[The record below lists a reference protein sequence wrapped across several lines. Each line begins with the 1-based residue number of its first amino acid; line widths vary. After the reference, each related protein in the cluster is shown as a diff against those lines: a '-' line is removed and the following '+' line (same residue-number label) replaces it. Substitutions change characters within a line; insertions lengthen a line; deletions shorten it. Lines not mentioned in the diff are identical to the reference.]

1 MFRHRS
7 PFSLKITLKLGDKV
21 LSIAR
26 TSTFAPMK
34 AFWRIVRYAYPYK
47 ATVILSVISNL
58 FATVFALASIGL
70 VVPVLQI
77 IFDNTK
83 APDQA
88 PVFEGDLMSFAQDY
102 LAYEIGVR
110 METTGQQEALLYVCF
125 LVIIAF
131 FLKNVFR
138 YLALFL
144 LAPMRNGITRD
155 IRLDL
160 HRKLLALPI
169 GYFTEQRKGDIISR
183 MTADLKEIE
192 NGVLATIEMFFREP
206 FIILSSMAVL
216 FWMSWQLTI
225 FVILLLPI
233 VSLLITRIGKSLK
246 RASTRAQE
254 SMGDILSL
262 TEETVSGL
270 KVIKAFTAEDQ
281 KSNLF
286 NRAANSY
293 FALMNKVIRRNDL
306 ASPISEFMGSLV
318 MAVII
323 WFGGGLVIA
332 ENSFTAEM
340 FIAYVLLFYQII
352 PPSKALSQA
361 SYKIQRGNASAERV
375 LELLDAE
382 NPIADAP
389 NAKALPEFKQSI
401 EFKQVGF
408 SYAEKKVL
416 DGIDLRVEKG
426 KTYALVGQSGGGKTT
441 LTNLVPRFYDICE
454 GNLEIDG
461 LAIKDIKLKDLRSH
475 LGIVTQ
481 ETLLFNESVAYNI
494 ALGKP
499 DASKEEIIAAA
510 KIANAHDFI
519 ERLDKGYATNIGDA
533 GGKLSGGQK
542 QRLSIARAVL
552 KNPPILIL
560 DEATS
565 ALDTESEKLV
575 QDALYRLMENRTSM
589 VIAHRLS
596 TIQHAD
602 EIIVINDGKIA
613 ERGTHQDLIAK
624 EGIYQKLVEMQ
635 SFA

>member
-1 MFRHRS
+1 
-7 PFSLKITLKLGDKV
+7 
-21 LSIAR
+21 LSIKAYDKFKLYGCQR
-26 TSTFAPMK
+26 CTTFAPMK

-47 ATVILSVISNL
+47 GTVILSVLANL

-83 APDQA
+83 APEQA
-88 PVFEGDLMSFAQDY
+88 PVFDGDIMAYAEDFLS
-102 LAYEIGVR
+102 YEIGTR
-110 METTGQQEALLYVCF
+110 MEAIGQQEALLYVCF
-125 LVIIAF
+125 WVISAF

-138 YLALFL
+138 YLALYL

-160 HRKLLALPI
+160 HRKLLALPV

-206 FIILSSMAVL
+206 FIILSSLAVL
-216 FWMSWQLTI
+216 VWMSPQLTI
-225 FVILLLPI
+225 FVLLLLPV

-270 KVIKAFTAEDQ
+270 KVIKAFTAEEQ
-281 KSNLF
+281 KASLF
-286 NRAANSY
+286 ARAANNY
-293 FALMNKVIRRNDL
+293 FSLMNKVIRRNDL

-318 MAVII
+318 MAIII
-323 WFGGGLVIA
+323 WYGGSLVM
-332 ENSFTAEM
+332 EPNDFTAEK
-340 FIAYVLLFYQII
+340 FIAYVLFFYQII
-352 PPSKALSQA
+352 PPSKSLSQA
-361 SYKIQRGNASAERV
+361 SYKIQRGNASSERV
-375 LELLDAE
+375 LDLLDAE
-382 NPIADAP
+382 NPIQDKPDA
-389 NAKALPEFKQSI
+389 KDLKEFKEAI
-401 EFKQVGF
+401 EFNDVCFSYQDKQVL
-408 SYAEKKVL
+408 SH
-416 DGIDLRVEKG
+416 IDLKIEKG

-441 LTNLVPRFYDICE
+441 LTNLVPRFYDINS
-454 GNLEIDG
+454 GSLKIDG
-461 LAIKDIKLKDLRSH
+461 LPIDSIKLKDLRSH

-481 ETLLFNESVAYNI
+481 ETLLFNETVAYNI
-494 ALGKP
+494 ALGRP
-499 DASKEEIIAAA
+499 DATKEEIIAAA

-519 ERLDKGYATNIGDA
+519 EKLPNGYLTNIGDA

-575 QDALYRLMENRTSM
+575 QDALYRLMENRTSL

-602 EIIVINDGKIA
+602 EIVVINEGKIS
-613 ERGTHQDLIAK
+613 ERGSHQELLDK
-624 EGIYQKLVEMQ
+624 QGIYHKLVEMQ

>member
-1 MFRHRS
+1 
-7 PFSLKITLKLGDKV
+7 
-21 LSIAR
+21 
-26 TSTFAPMK
+26 MK

-47 ATVILSVISNL
+47 GTVILSVLANL
-58 FATVFALASIGL
+58 MATVFALASIGL

-83 APDQA
+83 APQEA
-88 PVFEGDLMSFAQDY
+88 PIFSGDIMAFAKDS
-102 LAYEIGVR
+102 LAYEIGIR
-110 METTGQQEALLYVCF
+110 MESTGQQEALLYVCF
-125 LVIIAF
+125 LVISAF
-131 FLKNVFR
+131 FLKNIFR
-138 YLALFL
+138 YFALFL

-160 HRKLLALPI
+160 HQKLLALPV

-206 FIILSSMAVL
+206 FIILSSLVIL
-216 FWMSWQLTI
+216 VWMSPQLTL
-225 FVILLLPI
+225 FVFLLLPI
-233 VSLLITRIGKSLK
+233 VSFLITRIGKSLK

-270 KVIKAFTAEDQ
+270 KVIKAFTAEKQ
-281 KSNLF
+281 KASMF
-286 NRAANSY
+286 DKAANTY
-293 FALMNKVIRRNDL
+293 FELMNKVIRRNDL

-318 MAVII
+318 MAVLI
-323 WFGGGLVIA
+323 WYGGSLVM
-332 ENSFTAEM
+332 EDDTFTAEM
-340 FIAYVLLFYQII
+340 FIAYILLFYQII

-361 SYKIQRGNASAERV
+361 SYKIQRGNASSERV

-382 NPIADAP
+382 NPIQDKADAQ
-389 NAKALPEFKQSI
+389 AYPEFKSSI
-401 EFKQVGF
+401 EFKDVRF
-408 SYAEKKVL
+408 SYQEKEVL
-416 DGIDLRVEKG
+416 KNINLRIEKG

-441 LTNLVPRFYDICE
+441 LTNLVPRFYDITGGE
-454 GNLEIDG
+454 LLIDG
-461 LAIKDIKLKDLRSH
+461 IPIQDVKLHDLRTH

-481 ETLLFNESVAYNI
+481 ETLLFNASVAYNI
-494 ALGKP
+494 ALGRP
-499 DASKEEIIAAA
+499 EASAEEIEAAA
-510 KIANAHDFI
+510 KIANAHEFI
-519 ERLDKGYATNIGDA
+519 ERLPQGYQTNIGDA

-575 QDALYRLMENRTSM
+575 QDALYRLMANRTSL

-602 EIIVINDGKIA
+602 EIIVINEGRIA
-613 ERGTHQDLIAK
+613 ERGSHQELMEK
-624 EGIYQKLVEMQ
+624 QGIYQKLVDMQ
-635 SFA
+635 SFT

>member
-1 MFRHRS
+1 MSIKAYDKF
-7 PFSLKITLKLGDKV
+7 KLYGCQ
-21 LSIAR
+21 R
-26 TSTFAPMK
+26 CTTFAPMK

-47 ATVILSVISNL
+47 GTVILSVLANL

-83 APDQA
+83 APEQA
-88 PVFEGDLMSFAQDY
+88 PVFDGDIMAYAEDFLS
-102 LAYEIGVR
+102 YEIGTR
-110 METTGQQEALLYVCF
+110 MEAIGQQEALLYVCF
-125 LVIIAF
+125 WVISAF

-138 YLALFL
+138 YLALYL

-160 HRKLLALPI
+160 HHKLLALPV

-206 FIILSSMAVL
+206 FIILSSLAVL
-216 FWMSWQLTI
+216 VWMSPQLTI
-225 FVILLLPI
+225 FVLLLLPV

-254 SMGDILSL
+254 SMGEILSL

-270 KVIKAFTAEDQ
+270 KVIKAFTAEEQ
-281 KSNLF
+281 KASLF
-286 NRAANSY
+286 ARAANSY
-293 FALMNKVIRRNDL
+293 YSLMNKVIRRNDL

-318 MAVII
+318 MAIII
-323 WFGGGLVIA
+323 WYGGSLVM
-332 ENSFTAEM
+332 EPNDFTAEK
-340 FIAYVLLFYQII
+340 FIAYVLFFYQII
-352 PPSKALSQA
+352 PPSKSLSQA
-361 SYKIQRGNASAERV
+361 SYKIQRGNASSERV
-375 LELLDAE
+375 LDLLDAE
-382 NPIADAP
+382 NPIQDKPDA
-389 NAKALPEFKQSI
+389 KDLKEFKEAI
-401 EFKQVGF
+401 EFNDVCFSYQDKQVL
-408 SYAEKKVL
+408 SH
-416 DGIDLRVEKG
+416 IDLKIEKG

-441 LTNLVPRFYDICE
+441 LTNLVPRFYDINS
-454 GNLEIDG
+454 GSLKIDG
-461 LAIKDIKLKDLRSH
+461 LPIDSIKLKDLRSH

-481 ETLLFNESVAYNI
+481 ETLLFNETVAYNI

-499 DASKEEIIAAA
+499 DATKEEIIAAA

-519 ERLDKGYATNIGDA
+519 EKLPNGYLTNIGDA

-575 QDALYRLMENRTSM
+575 QDALYRLMENRTSL

-602 EIIVINDGKIA
+602 EIVVINEGKIS
-613 ERGTHQDLIAK
+613 ERGSHQELLDK
-624 EGIYQKLVEMQ
+624 QGIYHKLVEMQ

>member
-1 MFRHRS
+1 
-7 PFSLKITLKLGDKV
+7 
-21 LSIAR
+21 
-26 TSTFAPMK
+26 MK
-34 AFWRIVRYAYPYK
+34 SFWRIVRYAYPYK
-47 ATVILSVISNL
+47 GTVILSVISNL
-58 FATVFALASIGL
+58 LATVFALASIGL
-70 VVPVLQI
+70 VVPVLEI

-83 APDQA
+83 SPEVA
-88 PVFEGDLMSFAQDY
+88 PVFSGDIMAFAKDY
-102 LAYEIGVR
+102 LAYEIGLR
-110 METTGQQEALLYVCF
+110 MEATGQQEALLYVCF
-125 LVIIAF
+125 LVIGAF
-131 FLKNVFR
+131 FMKNVFR
-138 YLALFL
+138 YFALFL

-160 HRKLLALPI
+160 HKKLLALPI

-192 NGVLATIEMFFREP
+192 NGVLATIEMLFREP
-206 FIILSSMAVL
+206 FIILSTLAVL
-216 FWMSWQLTI
+216 IWMSPMLTG
-225 FVILLLPI
+225 FVILLLPL

-254 SMGDILSL
+254 SMGEILSL

-270 KVIKAFTAEDQ
+270 KVIKAFTAEEQ
-281 KSNLF
+281 KGKLF
-286 NRAANSY
+286 DRAANSY
-293 FALMNKVIRRNDL
+293 FTLMNKVIRRNDL

-332 ENSFTAEM
+332 ENTFTAEM

-361 SYKIQRGNASAERV
+361 SYKIQRGNASSERV

-382 NPIADAP
+382 NPIVDAV
-389 NAKALPEFKQSI
+389 NAKPMAEFKDSI
-401 EFKQVGF
+401 EFKGVSF
-408 SYAEKKVL
+408 SYDEKRVL
-416 DGIDLRVEKG
+416 DQIDLKVEKG

-441 LTNLVPRFYDICE
+441 LTNLVPRFYDCTE
-454 GNLEIDG
+454 GDLLIDG
-461 LAIKDIKLKDLRSH
+461 LPIREVRLKDLRSH

-499 DASKEEIIAAA
+499 EASKEEIIAAA

-519 ERLDKGYATNIGDA
+519 ENLENGYDTNIGDA

-575 QDALYRLMENRTSM
+575 QDALYKLMENRTSM

-602 EIIVINDGKIA
+602 EIIVINEGKIA
-613 ERGTHQDLIAK
+613 ERGSHQELIAK
-624 EGIYQKLVEMQ
+624 QGIYQKLVDMQ
-635 SFA
+635 SFT

>member
-1 MFRHRS
+1 
-7 PFSLKITLKLGDKV
+7 
-21 LSIAR
+21 
-26 TSTFAPMK
+26 MK

-47 ATVILSVISNL
+47 GTVILSVLANL

-83 APDQA
+83 APEQA
-88 PVFEGDLMSFAQDY
+88 PVFDGDIMAYAEDFLS
-102 LAYEIGVR
+102 YEIGTR
-110 METTGQQEALLYVCF
+110 MEAIGQQEALLYVCF
-125 LVIIAF
+125 WVISAF

-138 YLALFL
+138 YLALYL

-160 HRKLLALPI
+160 HHKLLALPV

-206 FIILSSMAVL
+206 FIILSSLAVL
-216 FWMSWQLTI
+216 VWMSPQLTI
-225 FVILLLPI
+225 FVLLLLPV

-270 KVIKAFTAEDQ
+270 KVIKAFTAEEQ
-281 KSNLF
+281 KASLF
-286 NRAANSY
+286 ARAANNY
-293 FALMNKVIRRNDL
+293 FSLMNKVIRRNDL

-318 MAVII
+318 MAIII
-323 WFGGGLVIA
+323 WYGGSLVM
-332 ENSFTAEM
+332 EPNDFTAEK
-340 FIAYVLLFYQII
+340 FIAYVLFFYQII
-352 PPSKALSQA
+352 PPSKSLSQA
-361 SYKIQRGNASAERV
+361 SYKIQRGNASSERV
-375 LELLDAE
+375 LDLLDAE
-382 NPIADAP
+382 NPIQDKPDA
-389 NAKALPEFKQSI
+389 KDLKEFKDAI
-401 EFKQVGF
+401 EFNDVCFSYQDKQVL
-408 SYAEKKVL
+408 SH
-416 DGIDLRVEKG
+416 IDLKIEKG

-441 LTNLVPRFYDICE
+441 LTNLVPRFYDINS
-454 GNLEIDG
+454 GSLKIDG
-461 LAIKDIKLKDLRSH
+461 LPIDSIKLKDLRSH

-481 ETLLFNESVAYNI
+481 ETLLFNETVAYNI

-499 DASKEEIIAAA
+499 DATKEEIIAAA

-519 ERLDKGYATNIGDA
+519 EKLPNGYLTNIGDA

-575 QDALYRLMENRTSM
+575 QDALYRLMENRTSL

-602 EIIVINDGKIA
+602 EIVVINEGKIS
-613 ERGTHQDLIAK
+613 ERGSHQELLDK
-624 EGIYQKLVEMQ
+624 QGIYHKLVEMQ

>member
-1 MFRHRS
+1 MSIKAYDKF
-7 PFSLKITLKLGDKV
+7 KLYGCQ
-21 LSIAR
+21 R
-26 TSTFAPMK
+26 CTTFAPMK

-47 ATVILSVISNL
+47 GTVILSVLANL

-83 APDQA
+83 APEQA
-88 PVFEGDLMSFAQDY
+88 PVFDGDMMAYAEDFLS
-102 LAYEIGVR
+102 YEIGTR
-110 METTGQQEALLYVCF
+110 MEAIGQQEALLYVCF
-125 LVIIAF
+125 WVISAF

-138 YLALFL
+138 YLALYL

-160 HRKLLALPI
+160 HRKLLALPV

-206 FIILSSMAVL
+206 FIILSSLAVL
-216 FWMSWQLTI
+216 VWMSPQLTI
-225 FVILLLPI
+225 FVLLLLPV

-254 SMGDILSL
+254 SMGEILSL

-270 KVIKAFTAEDQ
+270 KVIKAFTAEEQ
-281 KSNLF
+281 KASLF
-286 NRAANSY
+286 SRAANNYYS
-293 FALMNKVIRRNDL
+293 LMNKVIRRNDL

-318 MAVII
+318 MAIII
-323 WFGGGLVIA
+323 WYGGSLVM
-332 ENSFTAEM
+332 EPNDFTAEK
-340 FIAYVLLFYQII
+340 FIAYVLFFYQII
-352 PPSKALSQA
+352 PPSKSLSQA
-361 SYKIQRGNASAERV
+361 SYKIQRGNASSERV
-375 LELLDAE
+375 LDLLDAE
-382 NPIADAP
+382 NPIQDKPDA
-389 NAKALPEFKQSI
+389 KDLKEFKEAI
-401 EFKQVGF
+401 EFTDVCFSYQDKQVL
-408 SYAEKKVL
+408 SH
-416 DGIDLRVEKG
+416 IDLKIEKG

-441 LTNLVPRFYDICE
+441 LTNLVPRFYDINS
-454 GNLEIDG
+454 GSLKIDG
-461 LAIKDIKLKDLRSH
+461 LPIDSIKLKDLRSH

-481 ETLLFNESVAYNI
+481 ETLLFNETVAYNI
-494 ALGKP
+494 ALGRP
-499 DASKEEIIAAA
+499 DATKEEIIAAA

-519 ERLDKGYATNIGDA
+519 EKLPNGYLTNIGDA

-575 QDALYRLMENRTSM
+575 QDALYRLMENRTSL

-602 EIIVINDGKIA
+602 EIVVINEGKIS
-613 ERGTHQDLIAK
+613 ERGSHQELLDK
-624 EGIYQKLVEMQ
+624 QGIYHKLVEMQ

>member
-1 MFRHRS
+1 
-7 PFSLKITLKLGDKV
+7 
-21 LSIAR
+21 
-26 TSTFAPMK
+26 MK

-47 ATVILSVISNL
+47 GTVILSVIANL

-83 APDQA
+83 APKQA
-88 PVFEGDLMSFAQDY
+88 PIFDGDLMAYAQDS
-102 LAYEIGVR
+102 LAYEIGTR

-125 LVIIAF
+125 LVIGAF

-160 HRKLLALPI
+160 HRKLLALPV
-169 GYFTEQRKGDIISR
+169 GYFSEQRKGDIMSR

-206 FIILSSMAVL
+206 FIILSSLAILV
-216 FWMSWQLTI
+216 WMSPQLTL
-225 FVILLLPI
+225 FVFLLLPV
-233 VSLLITRIGKSLK
+233 VSFLITRIGKSLK
-246 RASTRAQE
+246 RASTKAQE

-262 TEETVSGL
+262 TEESVSGL
-270 KVIKAFTAEDQ
+270 KVIKAFTAEEQ
-281 KSNLF
+281 KSKLF
-286 NRAANSY
+286 DRAANNY
-293 FALMNKVIRRNDL
+293 FRLMNKVIRRNDL

-323 WFGGGLVIA
+323 WYGGSLVME
-332 ENSFTAEM
+332 ENAFTAEM

-361 SYKIQRGNASAERV
+361 SYKIQRGNASSERV

-382 NPIADAP
+382 NPIQDAP
-389 NAKALPEFKQSI
+389 DAKPLPEFKEAI
-401 EFKQVGF
+401 EFEEVCF
-408 SYAEKKVL
+408 SYQEKEVL
-416 DGIDLRVEKG
+416 SNINLRIEKG

-441 LTNLVPRFYDICE
+441 LTNLVPRFYDVTG
-454 GNLEIDG
+454 GNLRIDG
-461 LAIKDIKLKDLRSH
+461 LPIDSVKLKDLRSH

-481 ETLLFNESVAYNI
+481 ETLLFNASVAYNI

-499 DASKEEIIAAA
+499 EATAEEIAAA
-510 KIANAHDFI
+510 ARIANAHEFI
-519 ERLDKGYATNIGDA
+519 ERLPQGYQTNIGDA

-575 QDALYRLMENRTSM
+575 QDALYRLMENRTSL

-602 EIIVINDGKIA
+602 EIIVINEGKIA
-613 ERGTHQDLIAK
+613 ERGSHQELLEK
-624 EGIYQKLVEMQ
+624 QGIYQKLVDMQ

>member
-1 MFRHRS
+1 
-7 PFSLKITLKLGDKV
+7 
-21 LSIAR
+21 
-26 TSTFAPMK
+26 MK

-47 ATVILSVISNL
+47 GTVILSVISNL

-70 VVPVLQI
+70 VVPVLEI

-83 APDQA
+83 SPEKAPI
-88 PVFEGDLMSFAQDY
+88 FEGDLMAFAKDY

-110 METTGQQEALLYVCF
+110 MESTGQQEALLYVCF
-125 LVIIAF
+125 LVVGAF
-131 FLKNVFR
+131 LLKNLFR
-138 YLALFL
+138 YFALFL

-206 FIILSSMAVL
+206 FIILSTLGVL
-216 FWMSWQLTI
+216 IWMSPMLTG

-270 KVIKAFTAEDQ
+270 KVIKAFTAEAQ
-281 KSNLF
+281 KSKLF
-286 NRAANSY
+286 DRAANSY
-293 FALMNKVIRRNDL
+293 FNLMNKVIRRNDL

-323 WFGGGLVIA
+323 WFGGGLVIE

-382 NPIADAP
+382 NPIADAED
-389 NAKALPEFKQSI
+389 AQDLPEFKESI
-401 EFKQVGF
+401 EFKKVSF

-416 DGIDLRVEKG
+416 DGIDLKVEKG

-441 LTNLVPRFYDICE
+441 LTNLVPRFYDINE
-454 GNLEIDG
+454 GELLIDG
-461 LAIKDIKLKDLRSH
+461 LPIKTIKLKDLRSH

-499 DASKEEIIAAA
+499 DATKEEIIAAA
-510 KIANAHDFI
+510 RIANAHDFI
-519 ERLDKGYATNIGDA
+519 EKLDHGYDTNIGDA

-602 EIIVINDGKIA
+602 EIIVINEGKIA
-613 ERGTHQDLIAK
+613 ERGSHKELLAK
-624 EGIYQKLVEMQ
+624 QGIYQKLVDMQ

>member
-1 MFRHRS
+1 
-7 PFSLKITLKLGDKV
+7 
-21 LSIAR
+21 
-26 TSTFAPMK
+26 MK

-47 ATVILSVISNL
+47 GTVILSVISNL
-58 FATVFALASIGL
+58 LATVFALASIGL
-70 VVPVLQI
+70 VVPVLEI

-83 APDQA
+83 SPEVA
-88 PVFEGDLMSFAQDY
+88 PVFSGDVMAFAKDY
-102 LAYEIGVR
+102 LAYEIGLR
-110 METTGQQEALLYVCF
+110 MEATGQQEALLYVCF
-125 LVIIAF
+125 LVIGAF
-131 FLKNVFR
+131 FMKNVFR
-138 YLALFL
+138 YFALFL

-160 HRKLLALPI
+160 HKKLLALPI

-192 NGVLATIEMFFREP
+192 NGVLATIEMLFREP
-206 FIILSSMAVL
+206 FIILSTLAVL
-216 FWMSWQLTI
+216 IWMSPMLTG
-225 FVILLLPI
+225 FVILLLPL

-254 SMGDILSL
+254 SMGEILSL

-270 KVIKAFTAEDQ
+270 KVIKAFTAEGQ
-281 KSNLF
+281 KGKLF
-286 NRAANSY
+286 DRAANSY
-293 FALMNKVIRRNDL
+293 FTLMNKVIRRNDL

-332 ENSFTAEM
+332 ENTFTAEM

-361 SYKIQRGNASAERV
+361 SYKIQRGNASSERV

-382 NPIADAP
+382 NPIVDAV
-389 NAKALPEFKQSI
+389 NAKPMAEFKDSI
-401 EFKQVGF
+401 EFKGVSF
-408 SYAEKKVL
+408 SYDEKRVL
-416 DGIDLRVEKG
+416 DQIDLKVEKG

-441 LTNLVPRFYDICE
+441 LTNLVPRFYDCTE
-454 GNLEIDG
+454 GDLLIDG
-461 LAIKDIKLKDLRSH
+461 LPIREVRLKDLRSH

-499 DASKEEIIAAA
+499 EASKEEIIAAA

-519 ERLDKGYATNIGDA
+519 ENLENGYDTNIGDA

-575 QDALYRLMENRTSM
+575 QDALYKLMENRTSM

-602 EIIVINDGKIA
+602 EIIVINEGKIA
-613 ERGTHQDLIAK
+613 ERGSHQELIAK
-624 EGIYQKLVEMQ
+624 QGIYQKLVDMQ
-635 SFA
+635 SFT

>member
-1 MFRHRS
+1 
-7 PFSLKITLKLGDKV
+7 
-21 LSIAR
+21 
-26 TSTFAPMK
+26 MK

-47 ATVILSVISNL
+47 GTVILSVISNL
-58 FATVFALASIGL
+58 LATVFALASIGL
-70 VVPVLQI
+70 VVPVLEI

-83 APDQA
+83 SPEVA
-88 PVFEGDLMSFAQDY
+88 PVFSGDIMAFAKDY
-102 LAYEIGVR
+102 LAYEIGIR
-110 METTGQQEALLYVCF
+110 MEATGQQEALLYVCF
-125 LVIIAF
+125 LVIGAF

-138 YLALFL
+138 YFALFL

-160 HRKLLALPI
+160 HKKLLALPI

-206 FIILSSMAVL
+206 FIILSTLAVL
-216 FWMSWQLTI
+216 IWMSPMLTG

-254 SMGDILSL
+254 SMGEILSL

-270 KVIKAFTAEDQ
+270 KVIKAFTAEGQ
-281 KSNLF
+281 KSKLF
-286 NRAANSY
+286 DRAANSY

-332 ENSFTAEM
+332 ENTFTAEM

-382 NPIADAP
+382 NPIVDAP
-389 NAKALPEFKQSI
+389 DARSLPEFKNSI
-401 EFKQVGF
+401 EFKGVSF
-408 SYAEKKVL
+408 SYDEKRVL
-416 DGIDLRVEKG
+416 DGIDLKVEKG

-441 LTNLVPRFYDICE
+441 LTNLVPRFYDITE
-454 GNLEIDG
+454 GELRIDG
-461 LAIKDIKLKDLRSH
+461 IPIKAIKLKDIRSH

-499 DASKEEIIAAA
+499 DATKEEIIAAA

-519 ERLDKGYATNIGDA
+519 ERLEKGYQTNIGDA

-602 EIIVINDGKIA
+602 EIIVINEGKIA
-613 ERGTHQDLIAK
+613 ERGSHQELIAK
-624 EGIYQKLVEMQ
+624 QGIYQKLVDMQ

>member
-1 MFRHRS
+1 
-7 PFSLKITLKLGDKV
+7 
-21 LSIAR
+21 LSIKAYDKFKLYGCQR
-26 TSTFAPMK
+26 CTTFAPMK

-47 ATVILSVISNL
+47 GTVILSVLANL

-83 APDQA
+83 APEQA
-88 PVFEGDLMSFAQDY
+88 PVFDGDIMAYAEDFLS
-102 LAYEIGVR
+102 YEIGTR
-110 METTGQQEALLYVCF
+110 METIGQQEALLYVCF
-125 LVIIAF
+125 WVISAF

-138 YLALFL
+138 YLALYL

-160 HRKLLALPI
+160 HRKLLALPV

-206 FIILSSMAVL
+206 FIILSSLAVL
-216 FWMSWQLTI
+216 VWMSPQLTI
-225 FVILLLPI
+225 FVLLLLPV

-270 KVIKAFTAEDQ
+270 KVIKAFTAEEQ
-281 KSNLF
+281 KASLF
-286 NRAANSY
+286 ARAANNY
-293 FALMNKVIRRNDL
+293 FSLMNKVIRRNDL

-318 MAVII
+318 MAIII
-323 WFGGGLVIA
+323 WYGGSLVM
-332 ENSFTAEM
+332 EPNDFTAEK
-340 FIAYVLLFYQII
+340 FIAYVLFFYQII
-352 PPSKALSQA
+352 PPSKSLSQA
-361 SYKIQRGNASAERV
+361 SYKIQRGNASSERV
-375 LELLDAE
+375 LDLLDAE
-382 NPIADAP
+382 NPIQDKPDA
-389 NAKALPEFKQSI
+389 KDLKEFKEAI
-401 EFKQVGF
+401 EFTDVCFSYQDKQVL
-408 SYAEKKVL
+408 SH
-416 DGIDLRVEKG
+416 IDLKIEKG

-441 LTNLVPRFYDICE
+441 LTNLVPRFYDINS
-454 GNLEIDG
+454 GSLKIDG
-461 LAIKDIKLKDLRSH
+461 LPIDSIKLKDLRSH

-481 ETLLFNESVAYNI
+481 ETLLFNETVAYNI
-494 ALGKP
+494 ALGRP
-499 DASKEEIIAAA
+499 DATKEEIIAAA

-519 ERLDKGYATNIGDA
+519 EKLPNGYLTNIGDA

-575 QDALYRLMENRTSM
+575 QDALYRLMENRTSL

-602 EIIVINDGKIA
+602 EIVVINEGKIS
-613 ERGTHQDLIAK
+613 ERGSHQELLDK
-624 EGIYQKLVEMQ
+624 QGIYHKLVEMQ

>member
-1 MFRHRS
+1 
-7 PFSLKITLKLGDKV
+7 
-21 LSIAR
+21 
-26 TSTFAPMK
+26 MK

-47 ATVILSVISNL
+47 GTVILSVISNL

-70 VVPVLQI
+70 VVPVLRI
-77 IFDNTK
+77 IFDNT
-83 APDQA
+83 QA
-88 PVFEGDLMSFAQDY
+88 PQAAPVYDGDLMGFAQEY
-102 LAYEIGVR
+102 LNYEIGIR
-110 METTGQQEALLYVCF
+110 MQSTGQQEALLYVCF
-125 LVIIAF
+125 LVVSAF
-131 FLKNVFR
+131 LLKNIFR

-160 HRKLLALPI
+160 HEKLLALPI

-206 FIILSSMAVL
+206 FIILSTLGVL
-216 FWMSWQLTI
+216 IWMSPQLTL
-225 FVILLLPI
+225 FVLVLLPV
-233 VSLLITRIGKSLK
+233 VSFLITRIGKSLK

-270 KVIKAFTAEDQ
+270 KVIKAFTAEEQ
-281 KSNLF
+281 KGKLF
-286 NRAANSY
+286 NRAANTY

-323 WFGGGLVIA
+323 WFGGGLVLA

-389 NAKALPEFKQSI
+389 NAQSLLEFKSAI
-401 EFKQVGF
+401 EFNKVSF

-416 DGIDLRVEKG
+416 NAIDLKVEKG

-441 LTNLVPRFYDICE
+441 LTNLVPRFYDIDE
-454 GNLEIDG
+454 GELLIDG
-461 LAIKDIKLKDLRSH
+461 LPIKDIKLKDLRSH

-499 DASKEEIIAAA
+499 DASQEEIIAAA

-519 ERLDKGYATNIGDA
+519 EKLDAGYDTNIGDA

-602 EIIVINDGKIA
+602 EIIVINEGKIA
-613 ERGTHQDLIAK
+613 ERGSHQELLNQQ
-624 EGIYQKLVEMQ
+624 GIYQKLVEMQ